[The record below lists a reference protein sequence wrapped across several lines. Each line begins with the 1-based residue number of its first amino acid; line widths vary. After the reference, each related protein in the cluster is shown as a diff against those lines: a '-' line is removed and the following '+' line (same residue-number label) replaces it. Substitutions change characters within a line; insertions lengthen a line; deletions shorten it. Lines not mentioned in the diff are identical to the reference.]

1 MSETSSPQTLSE
13 RLRQKL
19 EADRQAVENLTRQEL
34 EKLAS
39 DLRKACA
46 SALSSTE
53 AAIDK
58 TTQDAL
64 SRLGTRS
71 DRLSATMSEIE
82 RRVKTTT
89 TLAIRNWIKLLVT
102 GLSLFLG
109 VSLGSW
115 GLMQFLTSRIQ
126 GQIETSAALAA
137 EIETQ
142 QRTLKQIEAKTWGIE
157 FKQDDQGRFL
167 VFPPGVQPSTG
178 WTVGKQ
184 QAVKLGM

>member
-1 MSETSSPQTLSE
+1 MSNISTPQALSE

-19 EADRQAVENLTRQEL
+19 ETDRRAVESLTRQEL

-39 DLRKACA
+39 DLRKACV

-58 TTQDAL
+58 TTRDAL
-64 SRLGTRS
+64 SRLGARS
-71 DRLSATMSEIE
+71 DMLSATLSEIE
-82 RRVKTTT
+82 RRAKATT
-89 TLAIRNWIKLLVT
+89 TLTVQNWIKPLAT

-115 GLMQFLTSRIQ
+115 GLMQFLASRIQ
-126 GQIETSAALAA
+126 GQIETSEALAA

-142 QRTLKQIEAKTWGIE
+142 QRTLKQIEAKTWGVE

-167 VFPPGVQPSTG
+167 VFPSGVQPSTG
-178 WTVGKQ
+178 WTVGKR

>member
-1 MSETSSPQTLSE
+1 MSNISTPQALSE

-19 EADRQAVENLTRQEL
+19 ETDRQAVESLTQQEL

-58 TTQDAL
+58 TTRDAL
-64 SRLGTRS
+64 SRLGARS
-71 DRLSATMSEIE
+71 DMLSATLSEIE
-82 RRVKTTT
+82 RQAKTTT
-89 TLAIRNWIKLLVT
+89 TLAIQNWIKLLVT

-109 VSLGSW
+109 VSLASW

-142 QRTLKQIEAKTWGIE
+142 QQTLKQIEAKTWGIE

-167 VFPPGVQPSTG
+167 VFPAGVQPSTG
-178 WTVGKQ
+178 WTVGKR
-184 QAVKLGM
+184 QAVKFGM

>member
-39 DLRKACA
+39 NLRKACA

-64 SRLGTRS
+64 LRLGARS
-71 DRLSATMSEIE
+71 DRLIATMSEIE
-82 RRVKTTT
+82 QRAKTTT
-89 TLAIRNWIKLLVT
+89 TLAIQNWIKLLVT

-126 GQIETSAALAA
+126 GQIETSTALAA
-137 EIETQ
+137 EIEAQ
-142 QRTLKQIEAKTWGIE
+142 QGTLKQIEAKTWGIE

-178 WTVGKQ
+178 WTVGKR
-184 QAVKLGM
+184 QAVKLGK

>member
-58 TTQDAL
+58 TTRDAL
-64 SRLGTRS
+64 STLRMRS
-71 DRLSATMSEIE
+71 DMLSATLSEIE
-82 RRVKTTT
+82 QRTKATT
-89 TLAIRNWIKLLVT
+89 TLTTRNWIKLLVIS
-102 GLSLFLG
+102 LSLFLG

-115 GLMQFLTSRIQ
+115 GLMQFLASRIQ
-126 GQIETSAALAA
+126 GQIETKAALAL
-137 EIETQ
+137 EIEYQ
-142 QRTLKQIEAKTWGIE
+142 QRTLEQIEAKTWGIE
-157 FKQDDQGRFL
+157 LKQDKEGRFL
-167 VFPPGVQPSTG
+167 VLPLGVNPSTG
-178 WTVGKQ
+178 WTVGKR
-184 QAVKLGM
+184 QAVKLGN

>member
-1 MSETSSPQTLSE
+1 MSNISTPQALSE

-19 EADRQAVENLTRQEL
+19 ETDRQAVESLTQQEL

-58 TTQDAL
+58 TTRDAL
-64 SRLGTRS
+64 SRLGARS
-71 DRLSATMSEIE
+71 DMLSATLSEIE
-82 RRVKTTT
+82 RQAKTTT
-89 TLAIRNWIKLLVT
+89 TIAIQNWIKLLVT

-115 GLMQFLTSRIQ
+115 GVMQFLASRIQ
-126 GQIETSAALAA
+126 GQIETKAALAL
-137 EIETQ
+137 EIEYQ
-142 QRTLKQIEAKTWGIE
+142 QRTLEQIEAKTWGVE
-157 FKQDDQGRFL
+157 FKQDKDGRFL
-167 VFPPGVQPSTG
+167 VLPLGVDPSTG
-178 WTVGKQ
+178 WTVGKR
-184 QAVKLGM
+184 QAVKLGK

>member
-1 MSETSSPQTLSE
+1 MSNISTPQALSE

-19 EADRQAVENLTRQEL
+19 ETDRRAVESLTRQEL

-58 TTQDAL
+58 TTRDAL
-64 SRLGTRS
+64 SRLGARS
-71 DRLSATMSEIE
+71 EMLSATLSEIE
-82 RRVKTTT
+82 QRTKATTILT
-89 TLAIRNWIKLLVT
+89 TRNWIKFLVI

-115 GLMQFLTSRIQ
+115 GLTQFLASRIQ
-126 GQIETSAALAA
+126 GQIETKAALAL
-137 EIETQ
+137 EIEYQ
-142 QRTLKQIEAKTWGIE
+142 QRTLEQIEAKTWGIE
-157 FKQDDQGRFL
+157 FKQDDHGRFL
-167 VFPPGVQPSTG
+167 VFPSGVQPSTG
-178 WTVGKQ
+178 WTVGKR
-184 QAVKLGM
+184 QAVKLGK